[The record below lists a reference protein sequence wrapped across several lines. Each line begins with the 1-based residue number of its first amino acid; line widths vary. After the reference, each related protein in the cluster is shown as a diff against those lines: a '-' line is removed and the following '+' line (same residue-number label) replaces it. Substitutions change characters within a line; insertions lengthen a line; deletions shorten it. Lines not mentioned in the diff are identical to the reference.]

1 MPMVTVIVPVYK
13 AEKFLSKCLESI
25 INQSYKDIEIILVN
39 DGSPDK
45 SLEIA
50 QEFVV
55 KDKRIKIIN
64 KENEGVS
71 VARNIALDIARGEY
85 ICFVDSDDYVELD
98 MIAEMYKK
106 IEDYDADLILSDY
119 NRVFPD
125 RIKEEMMIIDEGF
138 YSDKRLLIEFFEDYI
153 SLTDKFGTN
162 QFACTKLFKKE
173 IIDKYKIRFN
183 RNLKIGEDH
192 LFTAQYISHIK
203 SFYALTG
210 RRFYNYVYQTQSTMV
225 AYRDD
230 LYDNIKLFFLELH
243 KINYDGLKRND
254 LDKKIYSGFILHLY
268 RVLLNENKPENKKN
282 KRAKIERI
290 YSIISDDYCQRAL
303 SSMNKNYVP
312 KKLKPYYVLSKRKM
326 ASLVYLGLKAEY
338 KIFSR

>member
-1 MPMVTVIVPVYK
+1 MPIVTVIVPVYK

-25 INQSYKDIEIILVN
+25 INQSYKYIEIILVN

-50 QEFVV
+50 QEFAM
-55 KDKRIKIIN
+55 KDKRIQIIN

-71 VARNIALDIARGEY
+71 VARNMALDIASGEY
-85 ICFVDSDDYVELD
+85 ICFIDSDDYVELN
-98 MIAEMYKK
+98 MIEEMYKK

-125 RIKEEMMIIDEGF
+125 RIKEEMMNIDEGF
-138 YSDKRLLIEFFEDYI
+138 YSDKRLLSEFFEDYI

-173 IIDKYKIRFN
+173 IINKYKIRFN
-183 RNLKIGEDH
+183 KNLKIGEDH

-203 SFYALTG
+203 NFYALTG
-210 RRFYNYVYQTQSTMV
+210 KRFYNYVYQTQSAMV

-230 LYDNIKLFFLELH
+230 LYDNIRLFFLELH

-268 RVLLNENKPENKKN
+268 RALLNENKPENKKN

-303 SSMNKNYVP
+303 NSMDKNQIP
-312 KKLKPYYVLSKRKM
+312 KKLKPYYALSKRKM
-326 ASLVYLGLKAEY
+326 ASFVYLGLKAEY